1 MQNQANRLLTHYELA
16 QELGVSP
23 RHVQRLADNGTI
35 PEIRISKLVRR
46 YCLPAVL
53 EALETQG
60 RREAANA

>member
-1 MQNQANRLLTHYELA
+1 MQEMTNRLLPHYELA
-16 QELGVSP
+16 QERGVSP

-53 EALETQG
+53 EALETRG